1 MDATESKIT
10 FKIELSDLKYLEV
23 TSIFYSSN
31 NISKLRGQWPQIK
44 VTITEGHLV
53 TSRSYS

>member
-53 TSRSYS
+53 TSLL